1 MAARDEFLENV
12 RRALGRSP
20 GAPSPDSP
28 SPSKEGTGFFDGPE
42 SVAARAEAIARQV
55 EANADALM
63 GMLQESGEQAGWK
76 VARVATTGDAAQ
88 YVRSVTGDL
97 EARTLLHSAHP
108 AVQKLDLASAFSGS
122 SVEVGLMAVDEA
134 DETPAEE
141 QRQRLRELAA
151 EADIGVTG
159 VDYAIADTGTCVL
172 LPRRGVSRLV
182 SLLPPVY
189 VAVVERGQV
198 LPDLDTLVALR
209 RHAFQSG
216 DLGRYMSLITGP
228 SRSADIEYT
237 LVTGVHGPG
246 EVHMLLVG

>member
-1 MAARDEFLENV
+1 MANRDEFLENL

-20 GAPSPDSP
+20 GAPSPDGT
-28 SPSKEGTGFFDGPE
+28 EGTRFFDGPE
-42 SVAARAEAIARQV
+42 SVTARAEAIAQQV
-55 EANADALM
+55 ETDADALM
-63 GMLQESGEQAGWK
+63 GLLQESGEQAGWK
-76 VARVATTGDAAQ
+76 VARMGTPAEAAQ
-88 YVRSVTGDL
+88 YVRSLTGDL
-97 EARTLLHSAHP
+97 EARSLLHSAH
-108 AVQKLDLASAFSGS
+108 ATIQRLDLGAALSGTG
-122 SVEVGLMAVDEA
+122 VDVGLMAIQEA
-134 DETPAEE
+134 GETPAEE
-141 QRQRLRELAA
+141 QRQRLRERAA

-172 LPRRGVSRLV
+172 LPKRGVSRLV

-198 LPDLDTLVALR
+198 LPDLAALMALR
-209 RHAFQSG
+209 RDEFHSG
-216 DLGRYMSLITGP
+216 DLGSYMSLITGP